1 MRQNRRS
8 WALPRR
14 RKARCPTRRR
24 PTMLRLLLALAL
36 AVPAAGQEPKS
47 TATPVCAT
55 AAVSSPA
62 GDNGCNYGACKS
74 LTSGTLTCVYDE
86 SFCDAATEDYLTAKD
101 VIDAGEVCMCM
112 DILDYPS
119 NIGTC
124 SSSGVYSP
132 MAVAGET
139 LCRNLNFTAPSNHI
153 ASARTA
159 LNHWLVLH
167 RRLQRRRRR
176 LRRRHRRPLPD
187 RRHGVRRC
195 PVHGLRP

>member
-1 MRQNRRS
+1 MQRQKRRCLSPTSAENRNTQ
-8 WALPRR
+8 P
-14 RKARCPTRRR
+14 R

-36 AVPAAGQEPKS
+36 AAPAAGQEPKAA
-47 TATPVCAT
+47 ATPLCAT
-55 AAVSSPA
+55 APVSSPA
-62 GDNGCNYGACKS
+62 AENGCNYGACKS

-139 LCRNLNFTAPSNHI
+139 LCRNLNFTAPSNHSVSANSPESMVDFTQATAAA
-153 ASARTA
+153 ASPSAPPTPTA
-159 LNHWLVLH
+159 TS
-167 RRLQRRRRR
+167 
-176 LRRRHRRPLPD
+176 
-187 RRHGVRRC
+187 
-195 PVHGLRP
+195 